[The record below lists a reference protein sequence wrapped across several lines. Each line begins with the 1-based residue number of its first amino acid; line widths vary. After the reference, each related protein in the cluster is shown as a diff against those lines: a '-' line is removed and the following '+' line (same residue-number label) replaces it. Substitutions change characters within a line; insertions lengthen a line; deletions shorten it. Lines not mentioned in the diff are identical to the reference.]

1 MMAGLNLFMT
11 SKDSSSG
18 RRSFPVK
25 FILGAGYS
33 REIIVR
39 KTTDIKSQGGRT
51 SLFVCVAQL
60 VACRD
65 LWVAVHWAIDVSLEP
80 TDIYEGQL

>member
-1 MMAGLNLFMT
+1 M
-11 SKDSSSG
+11 
-18 RRSFPVK
+18 
-25 FILGAGYS
+25 
-33 REIIVR
+33 
-39 KTTDIKSQGGRT
+39 DIKSQGGRT